1 MISGFD
7 AAIEGMYQ
15 GESKTVTI
23 PCAQAYGPSKPE
35 LCELIDRSIIGKDVE
50 LLTLPNAGHGWDL
63 EANYQTRYAFE
74 KMIEYFDRHL
84 KGDR

>member
-1 MISGFD
+1 LM
-7 AAIEGMYQ
+7 Q
-15 GESKTVTI
+15 
-23 PCAQAYGPSKPE
+23 
-35 LCELIDRSIIGKDVE
+35 LGKDVE